1 MTTTSP
7 KTTTASQIL
16 TNSDR
21 SYRNISIRIDLASI
35 RHNLKCV
42 KALAPSSKIIAVV
55 KADAYGHGMLRVL
68 AALQEADAF
77 AVATMEEGI
86 ALRRSGESRPVMVLQ
101 GYRTANQ
108 MYDCIAM
115 NLWPVIHDRYQLD
128 IISSRKLR
136 NLSCWIKFDTGM
148 SRTGLRVENA
158 SSVHRRMMASSV
170 EVVGIMSHL
179 ANADNVKDIGN
190 DRQLRQFNSIKWPD
204 EVDRSLA
211 NSAATA
217 SRGDLQFDWVRPGIL
232 LYGASP
238 FEHISAQ
245 ALGLQPAMRVT
256 APVIAVRDVK
266 RGQRIGYGGRFLC
279 SKNMKV
285 AVIGAGYGD
294 GYPRSVPDGT
304 TVMLGN
310 QRCPLV
316 GKISMDSMVVDISA
330 LTVPPP
336 IDYPVT
342 LWGHGRLPVDEIA
355 GQSGTIPYELLCSI
369 RGQRQWID
377 ATSEINVRNIDK
389 DLSLN

>member
-1 MTTTSP
+1 M
-7 KTTTASQIL
+7 
-16 TNSDR
+16 
-21 SYRNISIRIDLASI
+21 
-35 RHNLKCV
+35 
-42 KALAPSSKIIAVV
+42 KALAPSSKVIAVL

-68 AALQEADAF
+68 PALQDADAF
-77 AVATMEEGI
+77 AVATIDEGI
-86 ALRRSGESRPVMVLQ
+86 ALRRSGETKPVMVLH
-101 GYRTANQ
+101 GFRTASQ
-108 MYDCIAM
+108 MYDCIAH
-115 NLWPVIHDRYQLD
+115 NLWPVIHDRYQLEFIAD
-128 IISSRKLR
+128 KSLA

-158 SSVHRRMMASSV
+158 PSIHRRLAAASV
-170 EVVGIMSHL
+170 DVVGIMSHL
-179 ANADNVKDIGN
+179 ANADNVKDISN

-204 EVDRSLA
+204 EVDKSLA

-217 SRGDLQFDWVRPGIL
+217 SRNDLQFDWVRPGIL

-238 FEHISAQ
+238 FEHVSAQ

-256 APVIAVRDVK
+256 APVISIRDVK
-266 RGQRIGYGGRFLC
+266 RGQRIGYGSRFQC
-279 SKNMKV
+279 EKNMKV

-304 TVMLGN
+304 SVMLGN

-316 GKISMDSMVVDISA
+316 GRISMDSMIVDISA

-355 GQSGTIPYELLCSI
+355 ARSDTIPYELLCCI

-377 ATSEINVRNIDK
+377 ATSEVNIRKFDK
-389 DLSLN
+389 DLTIN